1 MFCTTSA
8 APPAEPPAPRKRI
21 AGPGASLKAASK
33 QRAGAHAAAPPPK
46 GTVTVTVEGVAAAL
60 PKLKA
65 ADEKGSDAISAS
77 VAAAAARVRG
87 ELDAEKP
94 EKGIY
99 WLRELQINKMDI
111 QPETMRQ
118 QVAGQTVC
126 RRSHQNP
133 MTAMWTT
140 LLDVEVN
147 WVHYLHRLQVAGQT
161 VWLQMPNTSMGTN
174 DFKFGYGLRHH
185 RAAAATAAAAAAAA
199 AAPQTALQPLL
210 RELCGAAVARGLTLF
225 WPATAARRPAE
236 VPEGVGPDVD
246 HLRDVALDGDDAG

>member
-1 MFCTTSA
+1 MLLLLLLRCACRSGTQQCLSLSVECVVR
-8 APPAEPPAPRKRI
+8 AE
-21 AGPGASLKAASK
+21 
-33 QRAGAHAAAPPPK
+33 
-46 GTVTVTVEGVAAAL
+46 
-60 PKLKA
+60 
-65 ADEKGSDAISAS
+65 
-77 VAAAAARVRG
+77 G